1 MMRGEIVYLFIY
13 MNSWSWGIQVQDVFV
28 KNIRKC
34 QLNYNNLDKRKRI
47 LSYDFIGRINKL
59 LAISRSQWH
68 SVQQFI
74 IDRLLVFDLR
84 QSISYWRSFRFG
96 QEKQNILVSIT
107 TSVLFQGY
115 FNPIYKLNSIFYI
128 FNYLYCTTRNI
139 NISPKKKKPIQSVQF
154 NILSVH
160 LNIKAQIRPRLIDW
174 TRFHLPLV
182 TSSKLVITLYLMD

>member
-1 MMRGEIVYLFIY
+1 

-68 SVQQFI
+68 SIQQFI

>member
-1 MMRGEIVYLFIY
+1 MHRNFPYLLSIYGSVKNKNCVIYSYKINLDLSILPSYMMRGEIVYLFIY

-68 SVQQFI
+68 SIQQFI

-139 NISPKKKKPIQSVQF
+139 NISPKKKKT
-154 NILSVH
+154 NIVST
-160 LNIKAQIRPRLIDW
+160 I
-174 TRFHLPLV
+174 
-182 TSSKLVITLYLMD
+182 